1 MAVQLSAG
9 HGRHFRVDEC
19 VLGIADW
26 TWPLAQRHDAEI
38 ERAWQRQQARVS
50 GLFNGAVYLFRD
62 YTLDAGRLAGTMFRT
77 DFKSLLYWRA
87 LPFAASDSVREASGA
102 SLIRSAE
109 GYLLF
114 GRQAPGQLNSGR
126 IYPPSGVIDADDVVG
141 DRIDIDASVA
151 RELREETGLTAAG
164 FERVP
169 GYVVALAGVHVA
181 IGVEWRS
188 PLPAA
193 ELRERIL
200 AFLHAVAAPE
210 LDDIVIVRSEAQ
222 LADANMPPH
231 ARVFARALLGADCP

>member
-1 MAVQLSAG
+1 MQLSADQ
-9 HGRHFRVDEC
+9 GRHIRVDQCTLSIE
-19 VLGIADW
+19 DW

-38 ERAWQRQQARVS
+38 ERAWQRQRRQVS
-50 GLFNGAVYLFRD
+50 GLFNGAVYLFKD
-62 YTLDAGRLAGTMFRT
+62 YALNAGRLDGTMFRT

-114 GRQAPGQLNSGR
+114 GRQAPGQLNAGLL
-126 IYPPSGVIDADDVVG
+126 YPPSGVIDADDVAG
-141 DRIDIDASVA
+141 DRIDIDASIL
-151 RELREETGLTAAG
+151 RELGEETGLSAAS

-169 GYVVALAGVHVA
+169 GYVVALVGVHVA

-188 PLPAA
+188 SLPAA

-200 AFLHAVAAPE
+200 AFLASAPAPE
-210 LDDIVIVRSEAQ
+210 LEDIVIVRSEAQ
-222 LADANMPPH
+222 LMDENMPPH
-231 ARVFARALLGADCP
+231 ARIFARALIGPDCL